1 MASEPAHAEATEHT
15 EHIARAQLARLSL
28 NQATV
33 QRWSVREAVE
43 GCVRAGIP
51 SIGLWR
57 DKVAATGLH
66 ESSRIVRDAGLRVSS
81 LCRGGWFSA
90 TTHDGRQKRL
100 DDNFR
105 AIEEA
110 AELGTNVLVLV
121 CGPAVNRDISAA
133 RGYIAECIARVVP
146 FAAAHGVKLGI
157 EPLHP
162 MYAADRSA
170 IVSLG
175 EANRLASHF
184 DPGQVGVIVDVYHVW
199 WDADVLEH
207 IRIAAER
214 IIGFHVC
221 DWLVPTP
228 DMLNGRGMM
237 GDGVIEL
244 RRLRAAV
251 DATGYTGPI
260 EVEIFNEAL
269 WQLPGDELL
278 RLMCARYVE
287 HVL

>member
-1 MASEPAHAEATEHT
+1 MASEPAHTTEM
-15 EHIARAQLARLSL
+15 ARAQLARLSL

-51 SIGLWR
+51 YIGLWR
-57 DKVAATGLH
+57 DKAAATGFQ
-66 ESSRIVRDAGLRVSS
+66 ESARIVHDAGLHVSS

-90 TTHDGRQKRL
+90 ATPSERQQRL

-110 AELGTNVLVLV
+110 ATLGTKVLVLV
-121 CGPAVNRDISAA
+121 CGPAANRDIAAA
-133 RGYIAECIARVVP
+133 RGYVAECVARLAP

-162 MYAADRSA
+162 MYAADRS
-170 IVSLG
+170 VVVTLG
-175 EANRLASHF
+175 EANRLVSHF
-184 DPGQVGVIVDVYHVW
+184 DPDQVGVIVDVYHVW

-207 IRIAAER
+207 IRTAAGH
-214 IIGFHVC
+214 ILGFHVC
-221 DWLVPTP
+221 DWLMPTL

-244 RRLRAAV
+244 RRLREAV

-260 EVEIFNEAL
+260 EVEIFNNAL
-269 WQLPGDELL
+269 WELPGDELL
-278 RLMCARYVE
+278 QLMRARYVE